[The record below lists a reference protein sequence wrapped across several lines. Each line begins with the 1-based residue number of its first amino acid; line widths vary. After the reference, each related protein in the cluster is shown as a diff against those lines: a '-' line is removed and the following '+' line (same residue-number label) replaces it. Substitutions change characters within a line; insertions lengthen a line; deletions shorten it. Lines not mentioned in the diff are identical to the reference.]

1 LSSENA
7 IKIHDIRI
15 SCSAHATEDLVKVKE
30 AMLFFLPEKL
40 RVIEEITDLDI
51 IGHAGHPIH
60 LLELVVK
67 HRRKILETVKYLAE
81 LLDDADKEFLF
92 DELDSHLG
100 EEDNCL
106 YIRVNKQDALNE
118 TFTLDEKD
126 NTIKLVIKL
135 IIYQRKPQ
143 LIEKT
148 LEEYGLIKKD

>member
-1 LSSENA
+1 MSSENA
-7 IKIHDIRI
+7 IKINDIRI
-15 SCSAHATEDLVKVKE
+15 SCSAHATEDLEKVKE

-40 RVIEEITDLDI
+40 RVTEEITDLDI

-67 HRRKILETVKYLAE
+67 HRKKILETIEYLTG

-100 EEDNCL
+100 EDNCL
-106 YIRVNKQDALNE
+106 YIRANKQDALNE

-135 IIYQRKPQ
+135 IVYQRKPL
-143 LIEKT
+143 LIVKT
-148 LEEYGLIKKD
+148 LEEYGLIKKG